1 MFPFGMN
8 DDGFNSHLDGID
20 NINLSIF
27 DSLKEKNKEIY
38 EHNGIN
44 EIELR
49 DFISKG
55 NNDNNSTE
63 LFHDETKKISFEPF
77 NNEKTKS
84 NTNTKIFLNK
94 KRNHE
99 KISYENKNHILIK
112 ENLKEKEDLKEKE
125 NSNRGRRKK
134 ILIMMKSHYIANSK
148 KIILYQKLR
157 LLFSIIF

>member
-1 MFPFGMN
+1 MKQCGIYFQ
-8 DDGFNSHLDGID
+8 FNSHLDGID

-63 LFHDETKKISFEPF
+63 LFHEAKKISFEPF
-77 NNEKTKS
+77 NNEKTES

-112 ENLKEKEDLKEKE
+112 ENLKDF
-125 NSNRGRRKK
+125 
-134 ILIMMKSHYIANSK
+134 IV
-148 KIILYQKLR
+148 
-157 LLFSIIF
+157 